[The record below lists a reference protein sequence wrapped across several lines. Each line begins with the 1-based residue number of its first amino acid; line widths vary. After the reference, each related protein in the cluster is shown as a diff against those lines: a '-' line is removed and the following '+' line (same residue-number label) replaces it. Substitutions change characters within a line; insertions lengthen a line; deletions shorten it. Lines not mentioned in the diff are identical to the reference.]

1 MDIGWQELLLV
12 LGVALVAFGFGSG
25 RVPQIAKALGQ
36 GVAGFRR
43 EVAEPVPA
51 RPAATRADEV

>member
-12 LGVALVAFGFGSG
+12 LGVALVAFGFG

-51 RPAATRADEV
+51 RPVAARSDEV

>member
-25 RVPQIAKALGQ
+25 RVPQLAKALSHAAARSPRQ
-36 GVAGFRR
+36 VA
-43 EVAEPVPA
+43 APVPA
-51 RPAATRADEV
+51 RPVAARADEV